1 MPRNFIILNGVT
13 SLQIKGLLIQELP
26 SITLPLIRHNLE
38 EIDGVDG
45 DLVERLGYG
54 AYDKEM
60 LIGLHGDFDI
70 DEIIN
75 FFGGNSSGEVVFS
88 NEIDKYYR
96 YEILQQIDFERL
108 LRFRTATVTFH
119 VQPFKY
125 SSVERR
131 VITAANQ
138 SVEITDVSFTQDG
151 VDVEAEDGVVTFYG
165 ENYYPIEIY
174 IPIKPAVLQPGT
186 YTLTVNITGQG
197 MDGATLTLLDG
208 SPTVE
213 HAFGGRDIYLD
224 SGNTLT
230 LTAVIA
236 GKRTFST
243 LYLVIPPNQTN
254 FSFSAKLER
263 ANFAY
268 IIRNSGNVYSKPVWT
283 IYGSGQISLS
293 LNGNQVMTIALGS
306 EGHIT
311 IDCAALDAFKDTKT
325 ALKNRLCTGD
335 YEDLFLPPG
344 KNTLTWTGNV
354 EKIEIE
360 DYSRWR

>member
-26 SITLPLIRHNLE
+26 PITKPPIRFNAE

-45 DLVERLGYG
+45 DRVERLGYG
-54 AYDKEM
+54 AYDKQL
-60 LIGLHGDFDI
+60 LIGLHGDFDV
-70 DEIIN
+70 DEVIG
-75 FFGGNSSGEVVFS
+75 FFDSSGEVVFS

-138 SVEITDVSFTQDG
+138 SVEIPDVSFTQNG

-165 ENYYPIEIY
+165 ENYYPIEVY

-197 MDGATLTLLDG
+197 MDGATMMLLDG
-208 SPTVE
+208 SPTTE
-213 HAFGGRDIYLD
+213 HAFGGQDIYLD

-230 LTAVIA
+230 LTAVID

-254 FSFSAKLER
+254 FSFSAKMER

-268 IIRNSGNVYSKPVWT
+268 IIRNSGNVFSKPIWT

-293 LNGNQVMTIALGS
+293 LNGNQVMTVALGS